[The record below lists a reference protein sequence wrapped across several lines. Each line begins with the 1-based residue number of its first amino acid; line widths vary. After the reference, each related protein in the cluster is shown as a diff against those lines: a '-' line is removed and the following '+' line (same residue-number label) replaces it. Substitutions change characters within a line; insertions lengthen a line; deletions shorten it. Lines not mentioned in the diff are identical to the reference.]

1 VTHSETGRKCVTPAD
16 PAGSAALSDREFTQG
31 FEVQKRSKYGAK
43 KTVVDG
49 ITFDSMAEAARYGAL
64 KIVQAAGLISELRL
78 QVRYDITVNGRKV
91 CRYVADFV
99 YIENGKEVVEDV
111 KGMKTPVYNLKK
123 KLMEAVFGVV
133 ILETGLRKKKGK
145 NR

>member
-1 VTHSETGRKCVTPAD
+1 MI
-16 PAGSAALSDREFTQG
+16 
-31 FEVQKRSKYGAK
+31 KRSKYGAK

-49 ITFDSMAEAARYGAL
+49 ITFDSKAEATRYSVL
-64 KIVQAAGLISELRL
+64 KIVQASGLITDLRL
-78 QVRYDITVNGRKV
+78 QVPYQITVNGKKV

-99 YIENGKEVVEDV
+99 YSENGKEVVEDV

-133 ILETGLRKKKGK
+133 IFESGLKKKKRKK
-145 NR
+145 

>member
-1 VTHSETGRKCVTPAD
+1 MI
-16 PAGSAALSDREFTQG
+16 
-31 FEVQKRSKYGAK
+31 KRSKYGAK

-49 ITFDSMAEAARYGAL
+49 ITFDSQAEATRYGVL
-64 KIVQAAGLISELRL
+64 KVIQSAGLITDLRL
-78 QVRYDITVNGRKV
+78 QVPYQITVNGKRV

-133 ILETGLRKKKGK
+133 ILETGLRKKKK
-145 NR
+145 RKK

>member
-1 VTHSETGRKCVTPAD
+1 MA
-16 PAGSAALSDREFTQG
+16 Q
-31 FEVQKRSKYGAK
+31 RSKYGAK

-64 KIVQAAGLISELRL
+64 RIVQAAGLIKDLRL
-78 QVRYDITVNGRKV
+78 QVPYVIVVNGKKI

-133 ILETGLRKKKGK
+133 ILETGLKKRKGK
-145 NR
+145 KR

>member
-1 VTHSETGRKCVTPAD
+1 MI
-16 PAGSAALSDREFTQG
+16 
-31 FEVQKRSKYGAK
+31 KRSKYGAK

-49 ITFDSMAEAARYGAL
+49 ITFDSQAEATRYGVL
-64 KIVQAAGLISELRL
+64 KIVQASGLIRDLRL
-78 QVRYDITVNGRKV
+78 QVPYQITVNGKKV

-99 YIENGKEVVEDV
+99 YIESDKEVVEDV

-133 ILETGLRKKKGK
+133 IFESGLKKKKRKK
-145 NR
+145 

>member
-1 VTHSETGRKCVTPAD
+1 VIS
-16 PAGSAALSDREFTQG
+16 
-31 FEVQKRSKYGAK
+31 RSKYGAK

-49 ITFDSMAEAARYGAL
+49 ITFDSQAEATRYGVL
-64 KIVQAAGLISELRL
+64 KVIQASGLITGLRL
-78 QVRYDITVNGRKV
+78 QVPYQITVNGKKV

-133 ILETGLRKKKGK
+133 IFESGLRKKKK
-145 NR
+145 RKK

>member
-1 VTHSETGRKCVTPAD
+1 VTPK
-16 PAGSAALSDREFTQG
+16 GRSQG
-31 FEVQKRSKYGAK
+31 FEKEGMMLRRSKYGNR

-49 ITFDSMAEAARYGAL
+49 FKFDSQAEATRYSVL
-64 KIVQAAGLISELRL
+64 KILQASGLISGLRL
-78 QVRYDITVNGRKV
+78 QVPYQINVNGKKI

-99 YIENGKEVVEDV
+99 YIEDGKEVVEDV

-133 ILETGLRKKKGK
+133 ILETGLRKKKNENPKRK
-145 NR
+145 N

>member
-1 VTHSETGRKCVTPAD
+1 MNVI
-16 PAGSAALSDREFTQG
+16 
-31 FEVQKRSKYGAK
+31 KRSKYGAK

-49 ITFDSMAEAARYGAL
+49 ITFDSQAEATRYGVL
-64 KIVQAAGLISELRL
+64 KIVQASGLITDLRL
-78 QVRYDITVNGRKV
+78 QVPYQITVNGKKV

-99 YIENGKEVVEDV
+99 YSENGKEVVEDV

-133 ILETGLRKKKGK
+133 IFESGLKKKKRKK
-145 NR
+145 

>member
-1 VTHSETGRKCVTPAD
+1 MKR
-16 PAGSAALSDREFTQG
+16 
-31 FEVQKRSKYGAK
+31 RSKYGAK

-49 ITFDSMAEAARYGAL
+49 IKFDSMAEAARYGVL
-64 KIVQAAGLISELRL
+64 KVLQSAGLIKDLRL
-78 QVRYDITVNGRKV
+78 QVPYVITVNGKKI

-123 KLMEAVFGVV
+123 KLMEAVFSVV
-133 ILETGLRKKKGK
+133 ILETGLRKKK
-145 NR
+145 R

>member
-1 VTHSETGRKCVTPAD
+1 MIR
-16 PAGSAALSDREFTQG
+16 
-31 FEVQKRSKYGAK
+31 RSKYGAK

-49 ITFDSMAEAARYGAL
+49 IKFDSMAEATRYGVL
-64 KIVQAAGLISELRL
+64 KIVQASGLISDLRL
-78 QVRYDITVNGRKV
+78 QVPYQITLNGKKI

-99 YIENGKEVVEDV
+99 YIEDGKQVVEDV

-133 ILETGLRKKKGK
+133 ILETGLKKKKKGK
-145 NR
+145 R

>member
-1 VTHSETGRKCVTPAD
+1 MQR
-16 PAGSAALSDREFTQG
+16 
-31 FEVQKRSKYGAK
+31 RSKYGAK

-49 ITFDSMAEAARYGAL
+49 VTFDSQAEATRYGVL
-64 KIVQAAGLISELRL
+64 KVIQSAGLIKDLRL
-78 QVRYDITVNGRKV
+78 QVAYQITVNGKKV

-133 ILETGLRKKKGK
+133 IFESGLKKKKKRKK
-145 NR
+145 

>member
-1 VTHSETGRKCVTPAD
+1 MKR
-16 PAGSAALSDREFTQG
+16 
-31 FEVQKRSKYGAK
+31 RSKYGAK

-49 ITFDSMAEAARYGAL
+49 IRFDSMAEATRYGVL
-64 KIVQAAGLISELRL
+64 KVLQSAGVISDLRM
-78 QVRYDITVNGRKV
+78 QVPYQIAVNGRKI

-123 KLMEAVFGVV
+123 KLMEAMFGVV

-145 NR
+145 R

>member
-1 VTHSETGRKCVTPAD
+1 MARVS
-16 PAGSAALSDREFTQG
+16 GSRRGDG
-31 FEVQKRSKYGAK
+31 VIKRSKYGAK

-49 ITFDSMAEAARYGAL
+49 ITFDSQAEATRYGVL
-64 KIVQAAGLISELRL
+64 KIVQASGLITDLRL
-78 QVRYDITVNGRKV
+78 QVPYQITVNGKKV

-99 YIENGKEVVEDV
+99 YSENGKEVVEDV

-133 ILETGLRKKKGK
+133 IFESGLKKKKRKK
-145 NR
+145 

>member
-1 VTHSETGRKCVTPAD
+1 MI
-16 PAGSAALSDREFTQG
+16 
-31 FEVQKRSKYGAK
+31 KRSKYGAK

-49 ITFDSMAEAARYGAL
+49 ITFDSMAEAARYSVL
-64 KIVQAAGLISELRL
+64 KILQAGGLISDLRL
-78 QVRYDITVNGRKV
+78 QVKYDIAVNSKKV

-99 YIENGKEVVEDV
+99 YSENGKEVVEDV

-133 ILETGLRKKKGK
+133 ILETGLKKKKKGK
-145 NR
+145 KR

>member
-1 VTHSETGRKCVTPAD
+1 MMAR
-16 PAGSAALSDREFTQG
+16 
-31 FEVQKRSKYGAK
+31 RSKYGAR

-49 ITFDSMAEAARYGAL
+49 IKFDSMAEATRYSVL
-64 KIVQAAGLISELRL
+64 KIVQASGLISELRL
-78 QVRYDITVNGRKV
+78 QVPYVITVNGKKI

-99 YIENGKEVVEDV
+99 YVENGKEVVEDV

-133 ILETGLRKKKGK
+133 ILETGLRKKKK
-145 NR
+145 

>member
-1 VTHSETGRKCVTPAD
+1 MI
-16 PAGSAALSDREFTQG
+16 
-31 FEVQKRSKYGAK
+31 KRSKYGAK

-49 ITFDSMAEAARYGAL
+49 ITFDSQAEATRYSVL
-64 KIVQAAGLISELRL
+64 KIVQASGLITDLRL
-78 QVRYDITVNGRKV
+78 QVPYQITVNGKKV

-99 YIENGKEVVEDV
+99 YSENGKEVVEDV

-133 ILETGLRKKKGK
+133 IFESGLKKKKRKK
-145 NR
+145 